1 MSGDFR
7 NRVSPATSGSV
18 TLTQL
23 NANPPSGPSAFTG
36 QSVGTAGGAA
46 VADPSG
52 KQSSVIKV
60 TPGAALARLDWKPG
74 DLAATR
80 VSSSHRIRLDAK
92 PTGNPW
98 QVTNLQAGVVDA
110 GGAITSQA
118 TAVALNWVKATNS
131 LQVQRGASKY
141 DTLAGVAL
149 VPGQFLTFNVWADI
163 ATGDVGVAVYDEAG
177 ALLGM
182 QALTGVALSA
192 ATGTTFVTGQWGKT
206 STADTGA
213 TAYISSVAVDLGVA
227 NDLGAAPSMAVATPP
242 TIDLAPHQRLDG
254 GQRIVITARVKPTT
268 PGATAGPTS
277 CEVTGA
283 THYDG
288 TPYPEAPLPAFA
300 PVAETS
306 AKTDAG
312 RTVTI
317 SASQNLE
324 AGAPFLPQTAV
335 YSLRI
340 TGSDS
345 TGLPAAAQ
353 TCKVTVK
360 AHPVWLDGKPADL
373 RPGTGVA

>member
-7 NRVSPATSGSV
+7 NRVSPAIGGSV
-18 TLTQL
+18 TLTTL
-23 NANPPSGPSAFTG
+23 SSTPPSGPSAFTG
-36 QSVGTAGGAA
+36 QSVGTAGGTS

-52 KQSSVIKV
+52 KQSSVVKV

-80 VSSSHRIRLDAK
+80 VSSSHRIRLDTQ

-118 TAVALNWVKATNS
+118 TAVALNWRPSTAT
-131 LQVQRGASKY
+131 LQLQRGPSKY
-141 DTLAGVAL
+141 DTITGITL
-149 VPGQFLTFNVWADI
+149 PTGQFLTFNVWADI

-177 ALLGM
+177 AILGT

-192 ATGTTFVTGQWGKT
+192 ATGASFATGQWGKT
-206 STADTGA
+206 SSAGTAA

-227 NDLGAAPSMAVATPP
+227 ADMGAAPSMAVATPP
-242 TIDLAPHQRLDG
+242 AIDLVPHQRLDG

-268 PGATAGPTS
+268 PGGTAGPTS

-288 TPYPEAPLPAFA
+288 TPYPEAPLPTFA
-300 PVAETS
+300 PVAETT
-306 AKTDAG
+306 AKTDSG

-324 AGAPFLPQTAV
+324 AVAPFLPQTAV

-345 TGLPAAAQ
+345 TGLVAAPQ

-360 AHPVWLDGKPADL
+360 GHPLWLDGKPATL
-373 RPGTGVA
+373 TPGTGAQ